1 MRRRPSRGCTG
12 LAKRPRCVRACVH
25 ACVSTCVHRFSLNT
39 RLTSLSLS
47 LLSSLLE
54 VETIT
59 LYAKGTI
66 EERIMAWRMS
76 LEEGREAAGTGTGK
90 GKGKDRLAVLPC
102 DGKFKNFSRE
112 KAKLFFG
119 ITEPEEVICLD
130 DD

>member
-1 MRRRPSRGCTG
+1 M
-12 LAKRPRCVRACVH
+12 
-25 ACVSTCVHRFSLNT
+25 
-39 RLTSLSLS
+39 
-47 LLSSLLE
+47 E